1 LETITLKSG
10 ENWQRRF
17 STAQSRRSAAP
28 GYTPGLIREAGLRLE
43 KDRLPP
49 RRAGAHAAWVKSSD
63 AGAAM
68 LA

>member
-1 LETITLKSG
+1 VRL
-10 ENWQRRF
+10 
-17 STAQSRRSAAP
+17 ACA
-28 GYTPGLIREAGLRLE
+28 LE